1 MTSEIKKLSLTL
13 ITTPSMHLLCHGIKM
28 NHQGENALSNRKQ
41 NSCERD
47 DVKKLSQFVML
58 IKRKRIV
65 ISVSEGKW

>member
-13 ITTPSMHLLCHGIKM
+13 ITTPNMHLLCHGIKM

-47 DVKKLSQFVML
+47 DVKK
-58 IKRKRIV
+58 
-65 ISVSEGKW
+65 